1 MEEDYK
7 INSLN
12 FPRTK
17 QDNHNNFYLNLK
29 AYDLTEIKDYK
40 NKRYFMDKNFLNP
53 NNLKNNLINNEKEKN
68 RENLRIS
75 FIKGLI
81 RKPENMLYD
90 GYLCLRKK
98 PTINYLLKKTKT
110 RENKKLLEENILF
123 KHPYPLINYLSNRKV
138 PNKSKK
144 LITDILSSE
153 FNDLSIEQKKG
164 MKYKSDKSFVKD
176 SKVKYPK
183 IKSISIKKENYNPKT
198 FLKTEGNFSF
208 SIISKHR
215 NPKLNINTKNSCK
228 DVNLNRY
235 LNCTTF
241 PKDNS
246 INKTSKTMINLKKF
260 KSYDNNINLKEHS
273 TMTDNISYL
282 RKTSNK
288 KFYIKNINHILKD
301 ISLLKYKN
309 HIMSLNN

>member
-1 MEEDYK
+1 
-7 INSLN
+7 
-12 FPRTK
+12 
-17 QDNHNNFYLNLK
+17 
-29 AYDLTEIKDYK
+29 
-40 NKRYFMDKNFLNP
+40 
-53 NNLKNNLINNEKEKN
+53 
-68 RENLRIS
+68 
-75 FIKGLI
+75 
-81 RKPENMLYD
+81 
-90 GYLCLRKK
+90 
-98 PTINYLLKKTKT
+98 
-110 RENKKLLEENILF
+110 
-123 KHPYPLINYLSNRKV
+123 
-138 PNKSKK
+138 
-144 LITDILSSE
+144 
-153 FNDLSIEQKKG
+153 
-164 MKYKSDKSFVKD
+164 MKYKSGKSFVKD

-183 IKSISIKKENYNPKT
+183 IKSISIKKQNNNPKT

-288 KFYIKNINHILKD
+288 KFNIKNINHILKD